1 MLTSGWRARITRSTS
16 APSRPGLVRSGK
28 TAAIRCGLAR
38 NGWTA
43 SCPSAAGT
51 VWKPVCRSRASA
63 VTGSTG
69 SSARLKRFRRC
80 GAGRARRRAGGD
92 GEIEAKGRTE
102 RGGAFDGG
110 GAAMGVHDAEDG
122 GEAQAAAGK
131 LGGEERIEGPGERA
145 GVRPWPVAASS
156 RQAQSP
162 AGGSKEWS
170 TAPRGLGGRRGRVV
184 RRISPVASPR
194 ALAALLTRLSTSW
207 RRCGAS
213 LQRPGGPAPGSRR
226 AGPFS

>member
-38 NGWTA
+38 NRWTA

-51 VWKPVCRSRASA
+51 VWKPVCRSRAPA
-63 VTGSTG
+63 VAGSTG
-69 SSARLKRFRRC
+69 SSARVKRFRRC

-110 GAAMGVHDAEDG
+110 SAAMGAHDAEAG
-122 GEAQAAAGK
+122 GEAQSAAGK
-131 LGGEERIEGPGERA
+131 LGGEKRIEGPGER
-145 GVRPWPVAASS
+145 GRRSPGPQRRLRGRRSRRPADRRNGALRPGAS
-156 RQAQSP
+156 ADG
-162 AGGSKEWS
+162 AGGWS
-170 TAPRGLGGRRGRVV
+170 GGFLRWRRRG
-184 RRISPVASPR
+184 P
-194 ALAALLTRLSTSW
+194 W
-207 RRCGAS
+207 RRC
-213 LQRPGGPAPGSRR
+213 
-226 AGPFS
+226 